1 MNPRQAMFE
10 VLTFILTDLKYDDP
24 AGLAIQMHDDQT
36 FLEDFEEFLK
46 DHLDIYEDNYDF

>member
-10 VLTFILTDLKYDDP
+10 VLTFILTDLEYDDP
-24 AGLAIQMHDDQT
+24 ADLARQMHDDYM
-36 FLEDFEEFLK
+36 FLEDFKEFMK